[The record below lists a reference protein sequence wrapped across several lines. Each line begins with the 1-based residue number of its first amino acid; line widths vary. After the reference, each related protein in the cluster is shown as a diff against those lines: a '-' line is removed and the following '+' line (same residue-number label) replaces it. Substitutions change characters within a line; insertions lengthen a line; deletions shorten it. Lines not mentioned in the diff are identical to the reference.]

1 MDVNFLDKNVEFLS
15 DKVHQAWMQEKRS
28 QGFHAPN
35 ECPLSD
41 PSDDKRTNSGK
52 FIRHC
57 GKCHTDLYSYDE
69 LPENIKDYDRVMVR
83 TVIQA
88 MEKL

>member
-1 MDVNFLDKNVEFLS
+1 MDVDFLDKNVEFLS
-15 DKVHQAWMQEKRS
+15 DKVHQAWMREKRS

-35 ECPLSD
+35 ECPLFD
-41 PSDDKRTNSGK
+41 PSDDKRTYSDK
-52 FIRHC
+52 FTRHC
-57 GKCHTDLYSYDE
+57 GKCHTDLYPYDE
-69 LPENIKDYDRVMVR
+69 LPENVKEYDRVMVR